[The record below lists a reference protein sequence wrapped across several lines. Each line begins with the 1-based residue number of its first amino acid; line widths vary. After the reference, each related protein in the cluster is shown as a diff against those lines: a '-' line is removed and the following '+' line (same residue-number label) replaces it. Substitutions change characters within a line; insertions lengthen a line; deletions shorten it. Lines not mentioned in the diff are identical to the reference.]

1 MGELFAAE
9 IAAMRNRSSTAE
21 VLALY
26 DRGLKTCG
34 EVLSAAWQACYDRP
48 ELQAELIRQF
58 RAHPSEF
65 IPSLVGDGLADLA
78 AQSAVRRA
86 AGGGGAPAERVAV
99 PDRPRD

>member
-1 MGELFAAE
+1 MRKLFVAA
-9 IAAMRNRSSTAE
+9 IAAMRDRSSSAQ
-21 VLALY
+21 VLAMHG
-26 DRGLKTCG
+26 RGVITCG

-78 AQSAVRRA
+78 AQAAARRA
-86 AGGGGAPAERVAV
+86 AGGGDAQAERV
-99 PDRPRD
+99 PRVK